1 MTLHSKLSHYFLD
14 GMKQAQG
21 ANALPAY
28 DLPAS
33 APINKTKQESYGD
46 YSTALPMQISKAAKM
61 KPMDAAAVIVS
72 HLPQVDFIAKA
83 EPSVPGFI
91 NLTLEPK
98 WVAAQVNVIIEK
110 GSSFANLDLGHGAKA
125 QVEFVSANPTGP
137 LSVGRGRGGVIG
149 DTMANLLSAVGY
161 NVTREYYFNN
171 AGQQM
176 RNLGDSLRLRYL
188 QALGEPVQF
197 PEDYYQGSYLI
208 DLARDLAVKFGN
220 GLDEES
226 WEFFKPV
233 AEEMMFSSIKQTLK
247 RLNIKM
253 DVFFNENSLYD
264 DGSVNDVIAKLR
276 ETGYAYDSEGA
287 VWFKT
292 TAFGAEEDRV
302 IVKSNGDPTYR
313 LPDIAYHRNKL
324 NRGFDLIIDV
334 LGSDHKDSFPD
345 VLRGLQAL
353 GFKTEGIKL
362 LMNQFVTVKGEKMS
376 TRAGRF
382 TTLDELIEEVGADV
396 VRYFLLMRSAES
408 HLEFDLDLAKEQS
421 EKNPVYYVQ
430 YAHARICSILRKGEG
445 LKQTGDGG
453 DVSLLAHPSEQ
464 KLIRRMLELSGVI
477 ETCVND
483 LAPHP
488 LTTYAT
494 DFAGLFHDFYRDCQ
508 VLPSETHPLD
518 AKLSAARVRL
528 VKAAR
533 IALET
538 VLGLVGVSAPES
550 M

>member
-1 MTLHSKLSHYFLD
+1 MTLYSKLSHHLLD
-14 GMKQAQG
+14 GVKRAQS
-21 ANALPAY
+21 ANALPAF

-33 APINKTKQESYGD
+33 VPINKTKQESFGD
-46 YSTALPMQISKAAKM
+46 FSTALPMQISKTAKM
-61 KPMDAAAVIVS
+61 KPMDAAAVIVQ
-72 HLPQVDFIAKA
+72 HLPKVDFVSKA
-83 EPSVPGFI
+83 EPSAPGFI
-91 NLTLEPK
+91 NLTLDPK
-98 WVAAQVNVIIEK
+98 WVAAQVNAIIEK

-149 DTMANLLSAVGY
+149 DTMANLLTAVGY

-188 QALGEPVQF
+188 QALGQSVEF

-208 DLARDLAVKFGN
+208 DLARDLAAKFN
-220 GLDEES
+220 SRLANES
-226 WEFFKPV
+226 WEYFKPIV
-233 AEEMMFSSIKQTLK
+233 EEAMFVSIKQTLK
-247 RLNIKM
+247 RLNIEM

-276 ETGYAYDSEGA
+276 ETGYVYDSEGA

-292 TAFGAEEDRV
+292 TAFGADEDRV
-302 IVKSNGDPTYR
+302 IVKSSGDPTYR

-353 GFKTEGIKL
+353 GFKTDGIKL

-445 LKQTGDGG
+445 MAQTGEGG
-453 DVSLLAHPSEQ
+453 DVSLLVHPSEQ

-477 ETCVND
+477 ETCVID

-494 DFAGLFHDFYRDCQ
+494 DLAGLFHDFYRDCQ
-508 VLPSETHPLD
+508 VLPSETHAMD

-533 IALET
+533 IALAT
-538 VLGLVGVSAPES
+538 TLGLVGVSAPEK

>member
-1 MTLHSKLSHYFLD
+1 VI
-14 GMKQAQG
+14 AQ
-21 ANALPAY
+21 
-28 DLPAS
+28 
-33 APINKTKQESYGD
+33 
-46 YSTALPMQISKAAKM
+46 
-61 KPMDAAAVIVS
+61 
-72 HLPQVDFIAKA
+72 HLPKVDFISNAQ
-83 EPSVPGFI
+83 PSAPGFI
-91 NLTLEPK
+91 NLTLDPK
-98 WVAAQVNVIIEK
+98 WVAAQVNVIIDK

-149 DTMANLLSAVGY
+149 DTMANLLTAVGY

-176 RNLGDSLRLRYL
+176 RNLGDSLRVRYL
-188 QALGEPVQF
+188 QALGQSVEF
-197 PEDYYQGSYLI
+197 PEEYYQGSYLI
-208 DLARDLAVKFGN
+208 DLARDLAAKYN
-220 GLDEES
+220 SRLANES
-226 WEFFKPV
+226 WEYFKPI
-233 AEEMMFSSIKQTLK
+233 AEEAMFASIKQTLK
-247 RLNIKM
+247 RLNIEM

-276 ETGYAYDSEGA
+276 EAGYAYDNEGA

-292 TAFGAEEDRV
+292 TAFGADEDRV
-302 IVKSNGDPTYR
+302 IVKSSGDPTYR

-353 GFKTEGIKL
+353 GFKTDGIKL

-445 LKQTGDGG
+445 MKQTGEGG
-453 DVSLLAHPSEQ
+453 DVSLLTHPSEQ
-464 KLIRRMLELSGVI
+464 KLIRRMLELSQVI
-477 ETCVND
+477 EACVND

-494 DFAGLFHDFYRDCQ
+494 DLAGLFHDFYRDCQ
-508 VLPSETHPLD
+508 VLPSETHPMD

-533 IALET
+533 IALAT
-538 VLGLVGVSAPES
+538 ALGLVGVSAPEK

>member
-1 MTLHSKLSHYFLD
+1 MTLYSKLSHYLLD
-14 GMKQAQG
+14 GVKQAQS
-21 ANALPAY
+21 ANALPAF
-28 DLPAS
+28 DLPTS
-33 APINKTKQESYGD
+33 APINKTKQESFGNF
-46 YSTALPMQISKAAKM
+46 STALPMQISKAAKM
-61 KPMDAAAVIVS
+61 KPMDAAAMIVQ
-72 HLPQVDFIAKA
+72 HLPKVNFIAKA
-83 EPSVPGFI
+83 EPSAPGFI
-91 NLTLEPK
+91 NLTLDPK

-188 QALGEPVQF
+188 QALGQSVEF

-208 DLARDLAVKFGN
+208 DLARDLAAKFN
-220 GLDEES
+220 SRLASES
-226 WEFFKPV
+226 WEYFKPIV
-233 AEEMMFSSIKQTLK
+233 EEAMFASIKATLK
-247 RLNIKM
+247 RLNIEM

-276 ETGYAYDSEGA
+276 ETGYVYDSEGA

-292 TAFGAEEDRV
+292 TAFGADEDRV
-302 IVKSNGDPTYR
+302 IVKSTGDPTYR
-313 LPDIAYHRNKL
+313 LPDIAYHRHKL

-353 GFKTEGIKL
+353 GFKTDGIKL

-430 YAHARICSILRKGEG
+430 YAHARLCSILRKGEG
-445 LKQTGDGG
+445 MKLTGEGG
-453 DVSLLAHPSEQ
+453 DASLLTHPSEQ

-477 ETCVND
+477 ETCVID

-494 DFAGLFHDFYRDCQ
+494 DLAGLFHDFYRDCQ
-508 VLPSETHPLD
+508 VLSSETHPMD

-533 IALET
+533 VALAT
-538 VLGLVGVSAPES
+538 TLGLVGVSAPES